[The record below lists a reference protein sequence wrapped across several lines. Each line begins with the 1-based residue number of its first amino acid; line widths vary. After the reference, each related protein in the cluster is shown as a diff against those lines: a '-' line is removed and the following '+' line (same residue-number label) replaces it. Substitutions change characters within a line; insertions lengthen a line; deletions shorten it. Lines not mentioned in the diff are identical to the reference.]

1 MNYLEACE
9 LSEGQKYAFVM
20 ALKALPTPK
29 PVPEQEAI
37 IGCFAPVNPVID
49 KSYQEFPDHDHVR
62 VRLNY
67 GARGDAQCI
76 MERPTCE
83 KCRMYNIAQELQ
95 SCMVTLSNEDFKSGN
110 LEAFKPQI

>member
-1 MNYLEACE
+1 MNYQEACE
-9 LSEGQKYAFVM
+9 LSDGQKYAFAM
-20 ALKALPTPK
+20 PLKAIPTPK

-37 IGCFAPVNPVID
+37 ISCFAPVKPNID
-49 KSYQEFPDHDHVR
+49 ISYQEFPDRGHVR

-67 GARGDAQCI
+67 GATGDAQCI

-83 KCRMYNIAQELQ
+83 NCRIYDIVQGLQ
-95 SCMVTLSNEDFKSGN
+95 SGMVTLSNEDFKSGN